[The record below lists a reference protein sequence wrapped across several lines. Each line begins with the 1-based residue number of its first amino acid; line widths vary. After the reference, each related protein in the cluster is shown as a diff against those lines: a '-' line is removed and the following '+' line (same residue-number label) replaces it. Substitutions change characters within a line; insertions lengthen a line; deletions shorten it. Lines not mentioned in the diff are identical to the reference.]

1 MDDDPALFPVVSR
14 LVGPTEAG
22 ARRDIAAAGTLADDH
37 AALAA
42 AILAQA
48 REVDAKSVAG
58 RSVAFAVHGLLELLQ
73 AAHLVPA
80 EAVNLDPDADSDLAH
95 VLNLGASHR
104 HPGRTG

>member
-1 MDDDPALFPVVSR
+1 MDDDTAALFPVTGR

-22 ARRDIAAAGTLADDH
+22 ALRDLQVADTAADH

-80 EAVNLDPDADSDLAH
+80 EGVNLDPDSDSDLAH
-95 VLNLGASHR
+95 VVGLGAARR
-104 HPGRTG
+104 HQGRTA